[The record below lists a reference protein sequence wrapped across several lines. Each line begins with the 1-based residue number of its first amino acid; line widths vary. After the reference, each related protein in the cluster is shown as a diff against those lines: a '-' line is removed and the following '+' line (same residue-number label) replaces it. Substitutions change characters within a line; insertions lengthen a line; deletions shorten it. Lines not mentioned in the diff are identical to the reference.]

1 MSNIERRDLLVELGL
16 EDSIVFDNPDYDS
29 AIIGYDENS
38 SRIVYD
44 YEKMVVHL
52 MDADGM
58 SYEEASEF
66 IDYNTVRACPYM
78 GERAPIILRNIEDY
92 LDYSK

>member
-1 MSNIERRDLLVELGL
+1 
-16 EDSIVFDNPDYDS
+16 
-29 AIIGYDENS
+29 
-38 SRIVYD
+38 
-44 YEKMVVHL
+44 

-78 GERAPIILRNIEDY
+78 GDRAPIILRSIEDY

>member
-1 MSNIERRDLLVELGL
+1 
-16 EDSIVFDNPDYDS
+16 
-29 AIIGYDENS
+29 
-38 SRIVYD
+38 
-44 YEKMVVHL
+44 

-78 GERAPIILRNIEDY
+78 GSQAPIILRSIEDY
-92 LDYSK
+92 LDYVDEDLEKRDNER